1 MRPDRRELRCFRQE
15 CKLTIVRHWMPET
28 WKNLPKTAAADH
40 VVVIADASRRATRLQ
55 TPFAGLGKFLEGS
68 GILIIG
74 RSPYPDRRQARAV
87 QE

>member
-1 MRPDRRELRCFRQE
+1 
-15 CKLTIVRHWMPET
+15 MPET

-40 VVVIADASRRATRLQ
+40 VVVVADASRRATRLQ

-74 RSPYPDRRQARAV
+74 RSP
-87 QE
+87 